1 MITIIM
7 RMMVVMMIMIMM
19 DVIDEISNH
28 PFPFPFLFPCLS
40 LFIFSV
46 SFPKLS
52 KVGAALASRQFCGP
66 D

>member
-1 MITIIM
+1 M
-7 RMMVVMMIMIMM
+7 RMMVIMMIMTMIMM
-19 DVIDEISNH
+19 DVIDEINNH

-52 KVGAALASRQFCGP
+52 KLGATLASRQFCGP